1 MDVMAAQV
9 TPLTN
14 YPLSSTCIYGVT
26 VDPTKCTQKEYHMSE
41 DAPLTLSVPEAGK
54 RYFGLSRNAAYE
66 AAARGDLPVIRI
78 GRLLR
83 VPVRAMERM
92 LERASEPAA

>member
-1 MDVMAAQV
+1 MGSQL
-9 TPLTN
+9 TP
-14 YPLSSTCIYGVT
+14 P
-26 VDPTKCTQKEYHMSE
+26 KRTQKEYHMSE

-66 AAARGDLPVIRI
+66 AAARGDLPAIRI